1 MTAQNTSLHRTRIKF
16 CGITRM
22 ADARLAVELGVDA
35 LGFVFASKSPRCVEP
50 VQAAAI
56 RAALPPLVSI
66 VALFQNQDAAR
77 VRTVIELLKPDLL
90 QFHGSEN
97 AAYCEQFGLPYI
109 KAVSM
114 QTGFELADQ
123 GAKHPKARALLLDSH
138 SPGEAG
144 GTGKTFDWNA
154 LPATVYNLILAG
166 GLNADNVARAIQM
179 LKPYAVDV
187 SSGIEAMVDGRAQPG
202 IKDSERMRQF
212 VRAVRAAGRP
222 PVYTLSLGF
231 FLMGL
236 FLWLLVLLKK

>member
-1 MTAQNTSLHRTRIKF
+1 MTAQNPSLHRTRIKF
-16 CGITRM
+16 CGITRL

-35 LGFVFASKSPRCVEP
+35 LGFVFAAQSPRYIEP
-50 VQAAAI
+50 AQAAAI

-66 VALFQNQDAAR
+66 VALFQNQDTAR
-77 VRTVIELLKPDLL
+77 VRAVIELLRPDLL

-114 QTGFELADQ
+114 QTRFDPVSEG
-123 GAKHPKARALLLDSH
+123 GKHPRARALLLDSH
-138 SPGEAG
+138 KPNGQG
-144 GTGKTFDWNA
+144 GTGQPFDWNEV
-154 LPATVYNLILAG
+154 PATVYNLILAG
-166 GLNADNVARAIQM
+166 GLNDNNVARAIQM

-187 SSGIEAMVDGRAQPG
+187 SSGIETIVDGCAQPG
-202 IKDSERMRQF
+202 IKDPERMRQF